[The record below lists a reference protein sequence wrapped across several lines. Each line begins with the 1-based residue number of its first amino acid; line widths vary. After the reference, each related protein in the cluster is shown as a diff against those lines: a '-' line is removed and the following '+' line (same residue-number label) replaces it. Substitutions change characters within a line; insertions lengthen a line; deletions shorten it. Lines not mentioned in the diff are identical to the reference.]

1 MVRKSLDWMVRWMK
15 RRVDL
20 LEIES
25 PHLESML
32 MRFMHEYITIILDG
46 CIVPWSTRKV
56 GEDWDVDV
64 KKEND
69 GNNIFMRKLK
79 VEGVDEGFRVE
90 VP

>member
-1 MVRKSLDWMVRWMK
+1 
-15 RRVDL
+15 
-20 LEIES
+20 
-25 PHLESML
+25 
-32 MRFMHEYITIILDG
+32 MHEYITIILHG

-90 VP
+90 VPWFKGSEECVEESMPNHSKHPFFDYSLVSIC